1 MNLTNLRGLWRD
13 RKEKKQFW
21 KRSDSKE
28 GPKGV
33 QKGSKRGPKGVQKVV
48 KKVQI
53 CHQVRKDPKM
63 SENVY
68 GYKKGL
74 KWV

>member
-33 QKGSKRGPKGVQKVV
+33 QKGSKRGPKGVQKGSTSG
-48 KKVQI
+48 Q
-53 CHQVRKDPKM
+53 
-63 SENVY
+63 
-68 GYKKGL
+68 KG
-74 KWV
+74 V